1 MLRVI
6 LPSLLCASL
15 FACGGD
21 DSTAVDASPVDASP
35 VDAAAVDASPD
46 SATVL
51 DAPGDAVPMAATFT
65 YVTSALRVPDTAT
78 EATMLGLDV
87 DGIAGDANGGIDN
100 QLGTLLGSLHNFAPE
115 LDVTVAN
122 ATAIDR
128 GELLLLARLG
138 ATVPIVSGPATLTF
152 DVGANPMPSACATP
166 SDAVCRRHLAGDG
179 SFTLAPGVTPGTPL
193 VGDVLGARF
202 LGDGGAYVLPMTF
215 GFGSPV
221 VLVPVTMGAS
231 EAGASEAGLATGKL
245 AGAIRQS
252 DVEAIVHPALYAA
265 FAALIDRDCPAPR
278 TPPTCG
284 CVAGSTGASLLS
296 FLDIEQPRDCQGT
309 LHELTVSFNSLLTP
323 DIDTNTDGTNDAV
336 SFGFG
341 FTAVGATI
349 RP

>member
-51 DAPGDAVPMAATFT
+51 DAPGDAVPMAARFT

-122 ATAIDR
+122 ASAIDR

-152 DVGANPMPSACATP
+152 DVGANPMPSACVTP

-231 EAGASEAGLATGKL
+231 EASASEAGLATGKL

-252 DVEAIVHPALYAA
+252 DVEAVVHPALYAA